1 MKNLLLGIL
10 IVGLSS
16 SIAMAQTAEPEKDTA
31 TISMEWEQALDEM
44 ELTLEKIEI
53 PRIDVDSL
61 VEEVRKV
68 MPSKEEIEEYKD
80 VVQEVIHEFKKID
93 LSELE
98 IAIKNLNLEL
108 QDIFGKINNDPGKD
122 LEKEKPKSRKI

>member
-1 MKNLLLGIL
+1 
-10 IVGLSS
+10 
-16 SIAMAQTAEPEKDTA
+16 
-31 TISMEWEQALDEM
+31 
-44 ELTLEKIEI
+44 
-53 PRIDVDSL
+53 
-61 VEEVRKV
+61 

-108 QDIFGKINNDPGKD
+108 QDIFGKINIDPGKD